1 MGRLFLLLIVFDHCC
16 FIFHKGIQILKI
28 WILFTLRVLFLE
40 CSRMAGKNHL
50 DNLVLSCRRVFYS
63 VIGIPLVIF

>member
-40 CSRMAGKNHL
+40 CSRMAGKKPF
-50 DNLVLSCRRVFYS
+50 R
-63 VIGIPLVIF
+63 